1 MFLPRQPDVIVP
13 KVPLLISRSVP
24 LPSSF
29 LDGAT
34 PPPLAFLG
42 GLAARAGGTNGT
54 MTARFEKSIMS
65 LVAPWFRDQ
74 DSLALGL

>member
-34 PPPLAFLG
+34 PPPLAFRVVWP
-42 GLAARAGGTNGT
+42 RAGGTNGT
-54 MTARFEKSIMS
+54 MTARFEKSIMR
-65 LVAPWFRDQ
+65 LVALGSGDQ
-74 DSLALGL
+74 DLLALGL